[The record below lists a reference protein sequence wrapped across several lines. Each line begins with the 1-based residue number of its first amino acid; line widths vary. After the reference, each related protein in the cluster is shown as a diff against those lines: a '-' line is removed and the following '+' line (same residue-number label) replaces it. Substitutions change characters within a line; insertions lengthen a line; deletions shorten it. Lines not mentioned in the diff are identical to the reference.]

1 MRVPKWGARGVMRI
15 LMVSQHYWPEPFNV
29 SDICEA
35 LVERGHR
42 VTVLTGMPNYPEGD
56 IYSGYEN
63 GKNEFQQ
70 RNGVEIVRVS
80 LVPRKHDPVHR
91 VLNYYSFARNGER
104 AQQTLPANFDA
115 VVSFQTSPV
124 MQARPAIAFAER
136 TSVPLLHYVVDI
148 WPECLLAG
156 GVKKGSAVYKHYAKV
171 SSGIYRKADRLAVT
185 SPLFVDYLSNLLGRQ
200 VDAAFLP
207 QYAEEG
213 FFAPFAGSAPEGY
226 DPSRFNVTFAGNVG
240 AAQSV
245 QTLVRAAALLK
256 NDASFAFHVVGSGS
270 ELSVCVK
277 LAEELGA
284 GNVTFHGRH
293 DIADMPAYYAASDAM
308 AATFS
313 SDEMLAWTLPRKVQS
328 YMAAGRPIVA
338 AIGGET
344 ERVVND
350 AQCGVCCGA
359 EDAEGLADA
368 VRRLAQLP
376 CEQRIE
382 MGACGRE
389 YCLANYTKR
398 SFIDTL
404 ERELEQL
411 KGTKHGM

>member
-1 MRVPKWGARGVMRI
+1 MRVSKRGARSVMRI

-29 SDICEA
+29 SEICEA

-42 VTVLTGMPNYPEGD
+42 ITVLTGTPNYPEGD

-63 GKNEFQQ
+63 RKNAFQQ
-70 RNGVEIVRVS
+70 RNGVEIVRVP

-91 VLNYYSFARNGER
+91 VLNYYSFARSGEKTQR
-104 AQQTLPANFDA
+104 TLPSNFDA

-136 TSVPLLHYVVDI
+136 TGVPLLHYVVDI

-156 GVKKGSAVYKHYAKV
+156 GIKKGSAVYQHYAKV
-171 SSGIYRKADRLAVT
+171 SSDIYGKADRLAVT
-185 SPLFVDYLSNLLGRQ
+185 SPLFVDYLSDLLGHRIE
-200 VDAAFLP
+200 AALLP

-213 FFAPFAGSAPEGY
+213 FFASNTGPVPEDY

-245 QTLVRAAALLK
+245 QTLVRAAVLL
-256 NDASFAFHVVGSGS
+256 NDDVHFAFHVVGSGS
-270 ELSVCVK
+270 ELSACVK
-277 LAEELGA
+277 LAEELGV

-293 DIADMPAYYAASDAM
+293 DIAEMPSYYAASDAM

-313 SDEMLAWTLPRKVQS
+313 SDEMLAWTLPRKIQS

-344 ERVVND
+344 ERVVDD

-376 CEQRIE
+376 RESRIE
-382 MGACGRE
+382 MGARGRE
-389 YCLANYTKR
+389 YCMANYTKR

>member
-1 MRVPKWGARGVMRI
+1 MRI

-29 SDICEA
+29 SEICEA

-42 VTVLTGMPNYPEGD
+42 ITVLTGTPNYPEGD

-63 GKNEFQQ
+63 RKNAFQQ
-70 RNGVEIVRVS
+70 RNGVEIVRVP

-91 VLNYYSFARNGER
+91 VLNYYSFARSGEKTQR
-104 AQQTLPANFDA
+104 TLPSNFDA

-136 TSVPLLHYVVDI
+136 TGVPLLHYVVDI

-156 GVKKGSAVYKHYAKV
+156 GIKKGSAVYQHYAKV
-171 SSGIYRKADRLAVT
+171 SSDIYGKADRLAVT
-185 SPLFVDYLSNLLGRQ
+185 SPLFVDYLSDLLGHRIE
-200 VDAAFLP
+200 AALLP

-213 FFAPFAGSAPEGY
+213 FFASNTGPVPEDY

-245 QTLVRAAALLK
+245 QTLVRAAVLL
-256 NDASFAFHVVGSGS
+256 NDDVHFAFHVVGSGS
-270 ELSVCVK
+270 ELSACVK
-277 LAEELGA
+277 LAEELGV

-293 DIADMPAYYAASDAM
+293 DIAEMPSYYAASDAM

-313 SDEMLAWTLPRKVQS
+313 SDEMLAWTLPRKIQS

-344 ERVVND
+344 ERVVDD

-376 CEQRIE
+376 RESRIE
-382 MGACGRE
+382 MGARGRE
-389 YCLANYTKR
+389 YCMANYTKR